1 MLISVR
7 INGTSPDLLAIVV
20 SVEDDVA
27 SIIFTMR
34 IIDNMT
40 LVMNLVR

>member
-40 LVMNLVR
+40 LVMNRVR